1 MFAAAPPDEEEER
14 AQLPRDASHARNPA
28 LSSVSAPNR
37 AMEQS
42 ATWRSTFAGACA
54 MIRA

>member
-1 MFAAAPPDEEEER
+1 MTFHAKREVTSLR
-14 AQLPRDASHARNPA
+14 TLRSLARNPA